1 MKLSVNTCIAAACLT
16 LLVASVQAGAD
27 RKKTCLVL
35 NKASS
40 FIDLT
45 NPDKTCPDD
54 CTGDWAT
61 CKCESFGKP
70 TKPYPS
76 LAQCYKYNQE
86 SCCKAGHDAAI
97 QSAYKNLLSDTCIRN
112 YPDLET
118 LYCLACNNEQPKYV
132 DVANKTVYICK
143 DFAKK
148 LWTGANYD
156 NCGIN
161 IGGTPKIPQ
170 FEFASVSEFLNH
182 ASIKPPFFGDY
193 TIDVDATENC
203 LASWGVRQA
212 TISTLALLV
221 VVLFQGILM

>member
-1 MKLSVNTCIAAACLT
+1 M
-16 LLVASVQAGAD
+16 
-27 RKKTCLVL
+27 
-35 NKASS
+35 
-40 FIDLT
+40 
-45 NPDKTCPDD
+45 
-54 CTGDWAT
+54 
-61 CKCESFGKP
+61 
-70 TKPYPS
+70 
-76 LAQCYKYNQE
+76 
-86 SCCKAGHDAAI
+86 
-97 QSAYKNLLSDTCIRN
+97 
-112 YPDLET
+112 
-118 LYCLACNNEQPKYV
+118 ACNNEQPKYV

-170 FEFASVSEFLNH
+170 FEFASATEFLNH